1 MCTMKEPKMVLNLT
15 LHQQDGNVKNLLV
28 EMTKDEL
35 DHLIGSL
42 EKAQK
47 VGIMYSNLFLRLLE
61 YNCT

>member
-1 MCTMKEPKMVLNLT
+1 MVLNLT